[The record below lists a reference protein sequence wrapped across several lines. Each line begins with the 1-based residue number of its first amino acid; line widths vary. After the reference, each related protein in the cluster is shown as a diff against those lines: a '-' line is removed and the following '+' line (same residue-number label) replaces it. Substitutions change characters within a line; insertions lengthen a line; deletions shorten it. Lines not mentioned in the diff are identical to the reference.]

1 MSLNSSK
8 NLSVITVEWVLLKL
22 GQVLFIFALYKDFSL
37 SIEVVKLANF
47 IRKCSF
53 EADNKPVL

>member
-1 MSLNSSK
+1 M
-8 NLSVITVEWVLLKL
+8 EWVLVKL
-22 GQVLFIFALYKDFSL
+22 GQVLFIFALYKDFSLVKSL